1 MKRSEKTAP
10 SWPIRSLRLASHP
23 DGAEDAKECERDAK
37 GAWSVIID
45 YKRFLADDSGQ
56 DLIEYSLLAGLISLV
71 AVTVIIN
78 VGTGVNG
85 VWIGIDGTVGSIPTP

>member
-1 MKRSEKTAP
+1 M
-10 SWPIRSLRLASHP
+10 
-23 DGAEDAKECERDAK
+23 
-37 GAWSVIID
+37 IID

-71 AVTVIIN
+71 AVTIIIN

-85 VWIGIDGTVGSIPTP
+85 VWVGVDGSVGAIPVAP